1 MKLTL
6 RCVRLLPAVL
16 FAAASLS
23 AETCTTQS
31 AMDATVRDGLVRAAS
46 ALAALAAA
54 NNADGVKAQTMP
66 QFASDFSGIAGV
78 IQRSSSH
85 LQGASFLP
93 ETVWL
98 LDATGLKAGADGKAQ
113 DAQFF
118 CSLNRGGDQTSFSIP
133 SLPEGKYGLVVL
145 NTVGTAEP
153 WQVALLLR
161 EGAPGQWQLGGLFPR
176 ATTAANHD
184 GLWYWKTA
192 RDYATKKQPWNAYV
206 YYTEAAQLL
215 KPVSFVSSTNLEKLH
230 DERSK
235 SAPPALSAGINAQQP
250 LVIGDGKSVE
260 VRVTSLGADNAPG
273 NAGLDLVAHVKVETP
288 LSDPVASRAR
298 NAAAAKTIVAAYPE
312 LRSAFHGVWIVS
324 EFPDGT
330 TYVSEEPMAGL

>member
-1 MKLTL
+1 M
-6 RCVRLLPAVL
+6 RCVRLLPVAL

-31 AMDATVRDGLVRAAS
+31 AMDATVRDGLVRAAES
-46 ALAALAAA
+46 LAKMTAA

-66 QFASDFSGIAGV
+66 QFASDFSGIAGT

-98 LDATGLKAGADGKAQ
+98 LDATGLKAGADGKPQ

-118 CSLNRGGDQTSFSIP
+118 CNLNRGGDQTSFSIP

-145 NTVGTAEP
+145 NTAGTTES

-161 EGAPGQWQLGGLFPR
+161 ESTPGQWQLGGLFPR

-192 RDYATKKQPWNAYV
+192 RDYAAKKQAWNAYV

-215 KPVSFVSSTNLEKLH
+215 RPVSFVSSSNLDKLY
-230 DERSK
+230 DERGK
-235 SAPPALSAGINAQQP
+235 AAPPALSAGINAQQP
-250 LVIGDGKSVE
+250 LVIGDGKGAE

-273 NAGLDLVAHVKVETP
+273 NAALDLVAHVKVETQ

-298 NAAAAKTIVAAYPE
+298 NAATAKAIVAAYPE
-312 LRSAFHGVWIVS
+312 LRGAFHGIWVVS

-330 TYVSEEPMAGL
+330 TYISEEPMTGL

>member
-1 MKLTL
+1 MKLTMQ
-6 RCVRLLPAVL
+6 CVRLLPAVL

-31 AMDATVRDGLVRAAS
+31 AMDAAVRDGLVRAAS
-46 ALAALAAA
+46 NLATLTAA

-66 QFASDFSGIAGV
+66 QFASDFAGIAGT

-118 CSLNRGGDQTSFSIP
+118 CSLNRSGDQTSFSIP

-145 NTVGTAEP
+145 NTAGTPEP

-161 EGAPGQWQLGGLFPR
+161 ESAPGQWQLGGLFPR

-192 RDYATKKQPWNAYV
+192 RDYAAKKQAWNAYV

-215 KPVSFVSSTNLEKLH
+215 KPVSFVSSSNLDKLY
-230 DERSK
+230 DERGK
-235 SAPPALSAGINAQQP
+235 AAPPALSAGINAQQP
-250 LVIGDGKSVE
+250 LVMGDGKGE
-260 VRVTSLGADNAPG
+260 NLRVTQLGADNAPG
-273 NAGLDLVAHVKVETP
+273 NTGLDLVAHVTAETP

-298 NAAAAKTIVAAYPE
+298 NTAAAKAIVAAYPE
-312 LRSAFHGVWIVS
+312 LRSAFRGVWIVS

-330 TYVSEEPMAGL
+330 TYISEEPMTGL